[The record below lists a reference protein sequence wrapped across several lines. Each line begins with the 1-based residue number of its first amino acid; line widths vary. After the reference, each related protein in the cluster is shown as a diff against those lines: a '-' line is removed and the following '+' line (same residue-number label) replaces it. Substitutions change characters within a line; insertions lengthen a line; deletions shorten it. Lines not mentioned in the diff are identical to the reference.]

1 MRAKG
6 RFLLVLVCLLLA
18 PVSLGAADYKQW
30 LPLLPESLGGLARS
44 GKPDGMNME
53 MGQQSW
59 SSLQQEYSNKSKQV
73 SMTIVSGIVAPQA
86 QAFQMMSQMQ
96 METEDQIVKTLE
108 VAGYKAV
115 FQLEKESKTGILTI
129 ALNQQTLV
137 AIEAKPTADEAE
149 LVGLA
154 KEIPLNKI
162 AAQAK

>member
-6 RFLLVLVCLLLA
+6 GFILVLVCLFLT
-18 PVSLGAADYKQW
+18 PVPLGASDYKQW
-30 LPLLPESLGGLARS
+30 LPLLPETLGGMARS

-59 SSLQQEYSNKSKQV
+59 SSLQQEYSSQSKQV

-86 QAFQMMSQMQ
+86 QAFQMMAQMQ

-137 AIEAKPTADEAE
+137 AIEAKPTTDEGE
-149 LVGLA
+149 LVSLA

>member
-6 RFLLVLVCLLLA
+6 RCLLVLVCLLLA
-18 PVSLGAADYKQW
+18 PVPLGATDYKQW
-30 LPLLPESLGGLARS
+30 LPLLPETLGDLDRS

-96 METEDQIVKTLE
+96 METEDQIVKTL
-108 VAGYKAV
+108 VVSGYKAV
-115 FQLEKESKTGILTI
+115 FQLEKETKIGILTI
-129 ALNQQTLV
+129 GLNQQTLV
-137 AIEAKPTADEAE
+137 AIEAKPTTDEGE
-149 LVGLA
+149 LVSLA